1 MNRLS
6 AACAGREGGH
16 LIEGMGPAPVTVFRG
31 SRLACDERRLVFE
44 ATALP
49 YELTEDGS
57 AWVLTVAPDMAGR
70 ALDELERY
78 AVERTLFAERQRERS
93 GLQARKPFG
102 GAVAGAIGYAAILF
116 LVAYGAGDSSFNVDW
131 ISAGSLSAPPAG
143 QHLEWW
149 RAFTALTL
157 HMSAEHLLSN
167 LVFGIAGGVLCTRL
181 FGFGFGWLG
190 ILMAGVFANALEMS
204 IAPAGYHAIGAS
216 TAVFASV
223 GLLSGYAWRQ
233 RLTLRERWLYRW
245 TPLIGGITLLAL
257 LGAGGEHVDVL
268 GHLLGFL
275 MGLVFGWGYALAGMP
290 RNRRAAPQN
299 LAAAAGTALIL
310 TAWGVGLWSAGAQF

>member
-1 MNRLS
+1 MIV
-6 AACAGREGGH
+6 EV
-16 LIEGMGPAPVTVFRG
+16 GPAPVTVFRG
-31 SRLACDERRLVFE
+31 SRLACNERSLVFE

-49 YELTEDGS
+49 YELADEGA
-57 AWVLTVAPDMAGR
+57 AWVLTVAPELAGR
-70 ALDELERY
+70 ALEELERY
-78 AVERTLFAERQRERS
+78 EIERTLFAARLRERS
-93 GLQARKPFG
+93 DLQARKPFG
-102 GAVAGAIGYAAILF
+102 GAMAGALGYALILF
-116 LVAYGAGDSSFNVDW
+116 LAAYGAGDSSFSVDW
-131 ISAGSLSAPPAG
+131 VDAGSLQPAAAG
-143 QHLEWW
+143 QHIEWW

-167 LVFGIAGGVLCTRL
+167 LAFGIAGGVLCTRL
-181 FGFGFGWLG
+181 FGYGIGWLG
-190 ILMAGVFANALEMS
+190 ILMAGAFANALEMS
-204 IAPAGYHAIGAS
+204 IVPAGYHAIGAS

-245 TPLIGGITLLAL
+245 TPLLGGISLLAL

-275 MGLVFGWGYALAGMP
+275 MGLLLGWGYALTGIP

-299 LAAAAGTALIL
+299 LAAAAGIALIVA
-310 TAWGVGLWSAGAQF
+310 AWGVALWSAGAQF

>member
-1 MNRLS
+1 MTV
-6 AACAGREGGH
+6 E
-16 LIEGMGPAPVTVFRG
+16 IGPPLVTVFRG
-31 SRLACDERRLVFE
+31 SRLSCNERSLVFE

-49 YELTEDGS
+49 YDLLEEGP
-57 AWVLTVAPDMAGR
+57 AWVLNVAPEVAER
-70 ALDELERY
+70 ALDELDRY
-78 AVERTLFAERQRERS
+78 ATERTLFAARLRERS
-93 GLQARKPFG
+93 DLQARKPFG
-102 GAVAGAIGYAAILF
+102 GATAGAIGYAMILF
-116 LVAYGAGDSSFNVDW
+116 LAAYGAGDSSFGVDW
-131 ISAGSLSAPPAG
+131 VSAGALQARSAG
-143 QHLEWW
+143 LHTEWW

-167 LVFGIAGGVLCTRL
+167 LAFGIAGGVLCTRL
-181 FGFGFGWLG
+181 FGYGMGWLG

-204 IAPAGYHAIGAS
+204 IVPAGFHAIGAS

-245 TPLIGGITLLAL
+245 TPLLGGISLLAL

-275 MGLVFGWGYALAGMP
+275 MGLLFGWGYALAGIP

-299 LAAAAGTALIL
+299 LAAAMGAALIVA
-310 TAWGVGLWSAGAQF
+310 AWGVALWSAGAQF